1 MKTPRKFYPVPPR
14 NPALDAYRGR
24 QWSESAL
31 FPAAPRRVHRK
42 FRPSGKV
49 FVITRDER
57 RFAVVAS
64 NFVQAD
70 NRISALYP

>member
-1 MKTPRKFYPVPPR
+1 MPKFYPVPER
-14 NPALDAYRGR
+14 NPALDPFRGR

-31 FPAAPRRVHRK
+31 FPAAPRRKPVK

-49 FVITRDER
+49 FIIHRDSR

-64 NFVQAD
+64 NLTQAEQ
-70 NRISALYP
+70 RIDALYP